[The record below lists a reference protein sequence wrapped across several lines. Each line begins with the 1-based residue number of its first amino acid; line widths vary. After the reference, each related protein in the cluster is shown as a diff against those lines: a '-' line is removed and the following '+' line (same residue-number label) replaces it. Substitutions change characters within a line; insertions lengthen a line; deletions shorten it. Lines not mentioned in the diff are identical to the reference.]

1 MKKLLLVILSMSF
14 YLTQAQAKERI
25 LLVAHRDT
33 PLSDYKKICE
43 KNNYLCLPQGYAAIA
58 PARTPH
64 FNDLIENF
72 DLDNKDYVSQF
83 SKKLHLSL
91 KDDDLNLEQLK
102 NLILAGEKIAQ
113 NKETKLSE
121 TVKRLKKLYTLLAE
135 LDSEPADKMLY
146 LLGKTV
152 ANNLRNRLLLDPYL
166 QELKHVELDYIS
178 LTLDGDK
185 KYYLNG
191 ECDRPRYTEFISQ
204 LDLQVIPHFA
214 DGCNLSQRYDW
225 GKDLM
230 SEHLK
235 ENKNKY
241 LLGFAAIATMFF
253 LKSYDVS
260 IGSE

>member
-1 MKKLLLVILSMSF
+1 MKKLLFVITAVSF
-14 YLTQAQAKERI
+14 YLSQALSSERI
-25 LLVAHRDT
+25 LLVAHKDT
-33 PLSDYKKICE
+33 PLADYKKICL
-43 KNNYLCLPQGYAAIA
+43 KNNYLCLPQGYTAIA
-58 PARTPH
+58 PTQTPH

-83 SKKLHLSL
+83 TKKLNLSL
-91 KDDDLNLEQLK
+91 KDDNLNLEQLK

-113 NKETKLSE
+113 NKDAKISE
-121 TVKRLKKLYTLLAE
+121 MVKRLKKIHAILTQIE
-135 LDSEPADKMLY
+135 SEPADKMLY

-166 QELKHVELDYIS
+166 QELKHLELDYVS
-178 LTLDGDK
+178 LAGNGERK
-185 KYYLNG
+185 FFLNG

-204 LDLQVIPHFA
+204 LDLQVIPHFV

-241 LLGFAAIATMFF
+241 LLGLAAAATMFF
-253 LKSYDVS
+253 LKTYDVS